1 MTFQL
6 TVQEK
11 IPHSD
16 YLWVSE
22 SEYNAVM
29 DTNTKVIHF
38 MSQAVSRFII
48 EIKIRGHILNIS
60 SASALRPAWSP
71 YHISK

>member
-38 MSQAVSRFII
+38 MCQAVSRFII